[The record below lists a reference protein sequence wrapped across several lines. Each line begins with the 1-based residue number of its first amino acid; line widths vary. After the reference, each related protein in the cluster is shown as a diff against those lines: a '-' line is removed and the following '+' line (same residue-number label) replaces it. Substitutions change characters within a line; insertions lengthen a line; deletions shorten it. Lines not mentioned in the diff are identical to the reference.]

1 MGRSI
6 GRIRRKRDHH
16 QRPGKMSKGV
26 NTDIALT
33 HILSRKKQTLV
44 ASLGVTVGITAFV
57 FLNSLILG
65 FNRFFDGSIFKSM
78 PHMRIYKDDEIS
90 RSLAN
95 KKDSSSTTVVINP
108 KILNKTKNLINP
120 QSLVDAI
127 KKQPEVVAA
136 AQWVTVNLFYTSGK
150 SQLNGNAAGAN
161 IREADAMFKI
171 TETMVEGHVENLE
184 SVSNGILV
192 GVGIADKLNLRLNDN
207 LTVISSLGAGKVMKV
222 VGIFKTSNSITDKT
236 KSYMNLSA
244 AQQLL
249 REGPSYVTDI
259 YVNIKEPDKVTEY
272 KGNIEKLTGYKVED
286 WKEANETFVAASKT
300 RSVMMRSISAAILL
314 VAAFG
319 IYNILNMTIMQKLN
333 DIAILKATG
342 FSGKDV
348 IKIFVTEALIMG
360 SFGTAIGLMIASILV
375 NLLSHV
381 YIGGD
386 IGYFPIGFEP
396 SIVLLGAIVGMVV
409 TTGAGFIPARN
420 AAKVDPVE
428 IFRK

>member
-1 MGRSI
+1 MKKS
-6 GRIRRKRDHH
+6 
-16 QRPGKMSKGV
+16 V
-26 NTDIALT
+26 NTEIALT

-78 PHMRIYKDDEIS
+78 PHMRIYKEDAIS
-90 RSLAN
+90 KPL
-95 KKDSSSTTVVINP
+95 SSASFLNSSNVVVNP
-108 KILNKTKNLINP
+108 KILNESHNLINP
-120 QSLVDAI
+120 QQLVNDV
-127 KKQPEVVAA
+127 KKHPDVVAA

-150 SQLNGNAAGAN
+150 SQISGITSGAN
-161 IREADAMFKI
+161 ILEADAMFNI
-171 TETMVEGHVENLE
+171 RSTMLVGEPANLQ
-184 SVSNGILV
+184 SVSNGILI
-192 GVGIADKLNLRLNDN
+192 GVGIADKLNLRLNEN
-207 LTVISSLGAGKVMKV
+207 VTVISSLGASKIMKV

-236 KSYMNLSA
+236 RSYMNLAS

-249 REGPSYVTDI
+249 REGPTYVTDI
-259 YVNIKEPDKVTEY
+259 YVNIKDPDKIENY
-272 KGNIEKLTGYKVED
+272 KSYFEKISNYKVED

-300 RSVMMRSISAAILL
+300 RTVMMRSISAAILL

-348 IKIFVTEALIMG
+348 VKIFVTEAFIMG
-360 SFGTAIGLMIASILV
+360 SFGTFMGLLLASFIINLV
-375 NLLSHV
+375 SHV
-381 YIGGD
+381 YVGGD
-386 IGYFPIGFEP
+386 IGFFPIRIEP
-396 SIVLLGAIVGMVV
+396 VIFIVGTLVGLAV
-409 TTGAGFIPARN
+409 TVGAGFFPARN

>member
-1 MGRSI
+1 M
-6 GRIRRKRDHH
+6 K
-16 QRPGKMSKGV
+16 KGV
-26 NTDIALT
+26 NLEIALT

-90 RSLAN
+90 KSLAS
-95 KKDSSSTTVVINP
+95 KKDSASVNVVINP

-120 QSLVDAI
+120 QVLVNEI
-127 KKQPEVVAA
+127 KHQPDVVAA
-136 AQWVTVNLFYTSGK
+136 AQWVTVNLFYISGK
-150 SQLNGNAAGAN
+150 SQLNGVASGAN
-161 IREADAMFKI
+161 IHEADAMFDI
-171 TETMVEGHVENLE
+171 TSTMIEGDVQNLE
-184 SVSNGILV
+184 SVTNGILI
-192 GVGIADKLNLRLNDN
+192 GVGIAEKLNIRLNEN
-207 LTVISSLGAGKVMKV
+207 LTVISSLGASKVMKV

-236 KSYMNLSA
+236 KSYMNLAA

-259 YVNIKEPDKVTEY
+259 YVNIKEPQKVTEY
-272 KGNIEKLTGYKVED
+272 KPLFEKITGYKIED
-286 WKEANETFVAASKT
+286 WKEANETFVAAGKT

-348 IKIFVTEALIMG
+348 VKIFVGEAMIMG
-360 SFGTAIGLMIASILV
+360 TFGTCIGLGIATILV
-375 NLLSHV
+375 NLVSHV
-381 YIGGD
+381 YVGGD
-386 IGYFPIGFEP
+386 IGFFPIRFES
-396 SIVLLGAIVGMVV
+396 SIMALGAFVGILV
-409 TTGAGFIPARN
+409 TTAAGFIPARN

>member
-1 MGRSI
+1 M
-6 GRIRRKRDHH
+6 K
-16 QRPGKMSKGV
+16 KGV
-26 NTDIALT
+26 NTEIALT

-65 FNRFFDGSIFKSM
+65 FNKFFDSSIFKAM

-90 RSLAN
+90 KPLQKNGVAN
-95 KKDSSSTTVVINP
+95 LQTVVVNP
-108 KILNKTKNLINP
+108 KILNESKKLINP
-120 QSLVDAI
+120 QQLVENI
-127 KKQPEVVAA
+127 KNQPDVTAA

-150 SQLNGNAAGAN
+150 SQLSGIASGAN
-161 IREADAMFKI
+161 IVDANSMFDI
-171 TETMVEGHVENLE
+171 QSNMLTGNVRNLQN
-184 SVSNGILV
+184 VPNGIII
-192 GVGIADKLNLRLNDN
+192 GVGIADKLNLRMDDN
-207 LTVISSLGAGKVMKV
+207 VTLISSLGVNKIMKV
-222 VGIFKTSNSITDKT
+222 VGIFKTSNSVTDKT
-236 KSYMNLSA
+236 RSYINLPV
-244 AQQLL
+244 AQQLM
-249 REGPSYVTDI
+249 REGTSYVTDI
-259 YVNIKEPDKVTEY
+259 YVNVKNPAKVEMY
-272 KGNIEKLTGYKVED
+272 KPMLEKVSGYKVED

-348 IKIFVTEALIMG
+348 VKIFVLEALIMG
-360 SFGTAIGLMIASILV
+360 SFGTLAGLGLASFLI
-375 NLLSHV
+375 NLLSKV

-386 IGYFPIGFEP
+386 IGYFPITFEP
-396 SIVLLGAIVGMVV
+396 SILLLGAGVGVFV
-409 TTGAGFIPARN
+409 TVGAGFFPARS

>member
-1 MGRSI
+1 M
-6 GRIRRKRDHH
+6 K
-16 QRPGKMSKGV
+16 QGV
-26 NTDIALT
+26 NTEIALT
-33 HILSRKKQTLV
+33 HILSRKKQALV

-65 FNRFFDGSIFKSM
+65 FNRFFDDSIFKSM
-78 PHMRIYKDDEIS
+78 PHLRIYKDDEIS
-90 RSLAN
+90 KSLIN
-95 KKDSSSTTVVINP
+95 KKDSASLTVVVNP

-120 QSLVDAI
+120 AQLVNLV
-127 KKQPEVVAA
+127 KHQPDVVAA

-150 SQLNGNAAGAN
+150 SQLNGISAGAN
-161 IREADAMFKI
+161 IREADAMFEI
-171 TETMVEGHVENLE
+171 SSTMVEGNLRNLE
-184 SVSNGILV
+184 SVTNGILI
-192 GVGIADKLNLRLNDN
+192 GAGIAEKLNLRLNDN

-236 KSYMNLSA
+236 KSYMNLAA

-259 YVNIKEPDKVTEY
+259 YVNVKEPDRVTDY
-272 KGNIEKLTGYKVED
+272 KPSFEKLTGYKIED

-348 IKIFVTEALIMG
+348 VKIFVSEAVIMG
-360 SFGTAIGLMIASILV
+360 FFGTCIGLLLATVIINLV
-375 NLLSHV
+375 SHV
-381 YIGGD
+381 YVGGD
-386 IGYFPIGFEP
+386 IGYFPIRFEP
-396 SIVLLGAIVGMVV
+396 TIMAIGAFIGMLV
-409 TTGAGFIPARN
+409 TTAAGFIPARN

>member
-1 MGRSI
+1 
-6 GRIRRKRDHH
+6 
-16 QRPGKMSKGV
+16 MSKGV

>member
-1 MGRSI
+1 M
-6 GRIRRKRDHH
+6 KT
-16 QRPGKMSKGV
+16 GV
-26 NTDIALT
+26 NSEIAFT

-65 FNRFFDGSIFKSM
+65 FNRFFDSSIFKSM
-78 PHMRIYKDDEIS
+78 PHMRIYKDDEVS
-90 RSLAN
+90 KSLIN
-95 KKDSSSTTVVINP
+95 KKDSASLTIVLNP

-120 QSLVDAI
+120 QQLVDEM
-127 KKQPEVVAA
+127 KHQPDVVAA

-150 SQLNGNAAGAN
+150 SQLNGVASGAN
-161 IREADAMFKI
+161 INEADAMFDI
-171 TETMVEGHVENLE
+171 TSTMVEGNVQNLE
-184 SVSNGILV
+184 SVINGILV
-192 GVGIADKLNLRLNDN
+192 GSGIAEKLNLRLNDN
-207 LTVISSLGAGKVMKV
+207 LTVISSLGASKIMKV

-236 KSYMNLSA
+236 RSYMNLSA

-249 REGPSYVTDI
+249 REGPSFVTDI
-259 YVNIKEPDKVTEY
+259 YINIKEADKVTEY
-272 KGNIEKLTGYKVED
+272 KSQFEKISGYKVEE

-342 FSGKDV
+342 FSGRDV
-348 IKIFVTEALIMG
+348 IKIFVSEALIMG
-360 SFGTAIGLMIASILV
+360 TFGTLIGLGLATILI
-375 NLLSHV
+375 NLVSHV
-381 YIGGD
+381 YVGGD
-386 IGYFPIGFEP
+386 IGFFPIRFEP
-396 SIVLLGAIVGMVV
+396 TIMGLGAFVGILV
-409 TTGAGFIPARN
+409 TTAAGFIPARN

>member
-1 MGRSI
+1 MSRS
-6 GRIRRKRDHH
+6 
-16 QRPGKMSKGV
+16 V
-26 NTDIALT
+26 NIEIALT

-78 PHMRIYKDDEIS
+78 PHIRIYKDDEIS
-90 RSLAN
+90 KSLAQ
-95 KKDSSSTTVVINP
+95 KKDSSSTTVVLNP

-120 QSLVDAI
+120 QALVNDI
-127 KKQPEVVAA
+127 KKQTDVVAA

-161 IREADAMFKI
+161 IHEADAMFKI
-171 TETMVEGHVENLE
+171 TETMVEGNVQSLE
-184 SVSNGILV
+184 SVSNGILI
-192 GVGIADKLNLRLNDN
+192 GVGIADKLNLRINDN
-207 LTVISSLGAGKVMKV
+207 LTVISSLGASKVMKV

-236 KSYMNLSA
+236 KSYMNLSS

-259 YVNIKEPDKVTEY
+259 YVNVKDPDKVTEY
-272 KGNIEKLTGYKVED
+272 KYSLEKLTGYKVED

-360 SFGTAIGLMIASILV
+360 SFGTFIGLILASVLV
-375 NLLSHV
+375 NLLSNV

-396 SIVLLGAIVGMVV
+396 NIVALGAIVGMLV
-409 TTGAGFIPARN
+409 TTGAGFFPARN

>member
-1 MGRSI
+1 
-6 GRIRRKRDHH
+6 
-16 QRPGKMSKGV
+16 MSKGV
-26 NTDIALT
+26 NTEIALT

-65 FNRFFDGSIFKSM
+65 FNRFFDDQIFRSM

-90 RSLAN
+90 KSLVP
-95 KKDSSSTTVVINP
+95 KKDSSSLNIVINP
-108 KILNKTKNLINP
+108 KFLNKTKNLLNP
-120 QSLVDAI
+120 KVLVEEM
-127 KKQPEVVAA
+127 KHQPDVVAA

-150 SQLNGNAAGAN
+150 TQMNGIASGAN
-161 IREADAMFKI
+161 IKEADAMFDI
-171 TETMVEGHVENLE
+171 ASTMVEGKAQNLE
-184 SVSNGILV
+184 SVTNGILI
-192 GVGIADKLNLRLNDN
+192 GVGIAEKLNLHLNDN
-207 LTVISSLGAGKVMKV
+207 LTVISSLGASKVMKV
-222 VGIFKTSNSITDKT
+222 VGIFSTSNSIADKT
-236 KSYMNLSA
+236 KSYMNLSS

-249 REGPSYVTDI
+249 REGPNFVTDI
-259 YVNIKEPDKVTEY
+259 YINIKDPDKVVAY
-272 KGNIEKLTGYKVED
+272 KAEFEKISGYKVEE

-300 RSVMMRSISAAILL
+300 RSVMMRSISGAILL

-348 IKIFVTEALIMG
+348 VKIFVTEAVIMG
-360 SFGTAIGLMIASILV
+360 FFGTCIGLGLATVIV
-375 NLLSHV
+375 NLVSHV
-381 YIGGD
+381 YVGGD
-386 IGYFPIGFEP
+386 IGFFPIRFEP
-396 SIVLLGAIVGMVV
+396 TIMGIGAFIGMFV
-409 TTGAGFIPARN
+409 TTAAGFIPARN

>member
-1 MGRSI
+1 MNR
-6 GRIRRKRDHH
+6 
-16 QRPGKMSKGV
+16 GV
-26 NTDIALT
+26 NSEIALT

-65 FNRFFDGSIFKSM
+65 FNRFFDSSIFKSM

-90 RSLAN
+90 KSLAA
-95 KKDSSSTTVVINP
+95 KKDSSTLTVVVNP

-120 QSLVDAI
+120 QLLVDEI
-127 KKQPEVVAA
+127 KHQPDVVAA

-150 SQLNGNAAGAN
+150 SQLNGIASGAN
-161 IREADAMFKI
+161 IREANAMFDI
-171 TETMVEGHVENLE
+171 ASTMVEGKVQNLE
-184 SVSNGILV
+184 SVANGILI
-192 GVGIADKLNLRLNDN
+192 GVGIAEKLNIRLNDN
-207 LTVISSLGAGKVMKV
+207 LTVISSLGASKVMKV

-236 KSYMNLSA
+236 KSYMNLPA

-259 YVNIKEPDKVTEY
+259 YINIKNPDKVAEY
-272 KGNIEKLTGYKVED
+272 KPALEKISSYKIED

-348 IKIFVTEALIMG
+348 VKIFVGEAVIMG
-360 SFGTAIGLMIASILV
+360 FFGTCIGLGLATVIINLV
-375 NLLSHV
+375 SHV
-381 YIGGD
+381 YVGGD
-386 IGYFPIGFEP
+386 IGYFPIQFEP
-396 SIVLLGAIVGMVV
+396 DIMALGGFIGMLV
-409 TTGAGFIPARN
+409 TVAAGFIPARN

>member
-1 MGRSI
+1 MA
-6 GRIRRKRDHH
+6 
-16 QRPGKMSKGV
+16 KGV
-26 NTDIALT
+26 NTEISLT
-33 HILSRKKQTLV
+33 HLLSRKRQTFV

-65 FNRFFDGSIFKSM
+65 FNRFFDDNVFKSM
-78 PHMRIYKDDEIS
+78 PHVRIYKDDAVS
-90 RSLAN
+90 RPLSN
-95 KKDSSSTTVVINP
+95 DGFHNTTQVLVNP
-108 KILNKTKNLINP
+108 KILNETKNLVNP
-120 QSLVDAI
+120 RHIVESI
-127 KKQPEVVAA
+127 KRQEFVKTA

-150 SQLNGNAAGAN
+150 SQLSGVASGAN
-161 IREADAMFKI
+161 ILEADIMFDI
-171 TETMVEGHVENLE
+171 SSTMLVGDIKNLQN
-184 SVSNGILV
+184 VPNGIV
-192 GVGIADKLNLRLNDN
+192 IGVGIADKLNLRINEN
-207 LTVISSLGAGKVMKV
+207 VTVISSLGASKIMKV

-259 YVNIKEPDKVTEY
+259 YVKVRNPQSVEQYRNIL
-272 KGNIEKLTGYKVED
+272 NKLSGYKVED

-348 IKIFVTEALIMG
+348 IKIFVMEAVIMG
-360 SFGTAIGLMIASILV
+360 AIGTSLGLLLSTFIINLV
-375 NLLSHV
+375 SHV
-381 YIGGD
+381 YVGGD
-386 IGYFPIGFEP
+386 IGYFPIRFEP
-396 SIVLLGAIVGMVV
+396 TIIALGAAIGMVV
-409 TTGAGFIPARN
+409 TIGAGLIPARN

>member
-1 MGRSI
+1 M
-6 GRIRRKRDHH
+6 K
-16 QRPGKMSKGV
+16 PGV
-26 NTDIALT
+26 NLEIALT

-57 FLNSLILG
+57 FLNSLVLG
-65 FNRFFDGSIFKSM
+65 FNRFFDGTIFKSM
-78 PHMRIYKDDEIS
+78 PHIRIYKDDEIS
-90 RSLAN
+90 KSLVN
-95 KKDSSSTTVVINP
+95 KKDTTSLTVVINP
-108 KILNKTKNLINP
+108 KILNKTKNLNNP
-120 QSLVDAI
+120 QQLLNEI
-127 KKQPEVVAA
+127 KHQPGVITA
-136 AQWVTVNLFYTSGK
+136 AQWVTVNLFYTIGK
-150 SQLNGNAAGAN
+150 SQVNGVASGAD
-161 IREADAMFKI
+161 IREADAMFDI
-171 TETMVEGHVENLE
+171 ESTMVEGNAINLE
-184 SVSNGILV
+184 NVSNGILI
-192 GVGIADKLNLRLNDN
+192 GSGIAEKLNIRLNEN
-207 LTVISSLGAGKVMKV
+207 LTVISSLGAAKVMKV
-222 VGIFKTSNSITDKT
+222 VGIFKTSNSAIDKT

-259 YVNIKEPDKVTEY
+259 YVNIKELNAVENY
-272 KGNIEKLTGYKVED
+272 KPLFRKITDYKIED

-300 RSVMMRSISAAILL
+300 RGIMMRAISGAILL

-348 IKIFVTEALIMG
+348 IKIFVGEALIMG
-360 SFGTAIGLMIASILV
+360 VFGTLMGLSLAFVLV
-375 NLLSHV
+375 NLLGKV

-396 SIVLLGAIVGMVV
+396 VVFGIGSFVGLIVTM
-409 TTGAGFIPARN
+409 GAGFIPAKN
-420 AAKVDPVE
+420 AARVDPVE

>member
-1 MGRSI
+1 M
-6 GRIRRKRDHH
+6 KRD
-16 QRPGKMSKGV
+16 V
-26 NTDIALT
+26 NSEIAFT

-65 FNRFFDGSIFKSM
+65 FNRFFDDQIFRSM

-90 RSLAN
+90 KSLVS
-95 KKDSSSTTVVINP
+95 KKDSSTLPVVVNP
-108 KILNKTKNLINP
+108 KFLNKTKNLINP
-120 QSLVDAI
+120 QLLVNEMNH
-127 KKQPEVVAA
+127 QPDVVAA
-136 AQWVTVNLFYTSGK
+136 AQWVSVNLFYTSGK
-150 SQLNGNAAGAN
+150 TQMNGIASGAN
-161 IREADAMFKI
+161 IKEADAMFDI
-171 TETMVEGHVENLE
+171 TSTMVEGKAHNLE
-184 SVSNGILV
+184 SVTNGILI
-192 GVGIADKLNLRLNDN
+192 GVGIAEKLNLRLNDN
-207 LTVISSLGAGKVMKV
+207 LTVISSIGASKVMKV
-222 VGIFKTSNSITDKT
+222 VGIFKTSNSISDKT

-259 YVNIKEPDKVTEY
+259 YINVKDPDKVAQY
-272 KGNIEKLTGYKVED
+272 KPFFEKLSGYKVEE

-300 RSVMMRSISAAILL
+300 RSVMMRSISGAILL

-348 IKIFVTEALIMG
+348 IKIFVSEALIMG
-360 SFGTAIGLMIASILV
+360 TFGTLIGLTLATLLV
-375 NLLSHV
+375 NLVSHV
-381 YIGGD
+381 YVGGD
-386 IGYFPIGFEP
+386 IGFFPIRFEP
-396 SIVLLGAIVGMVV
+396 SIMGLGAFVGILV
-409 TTGAGFIPARN
+409 TTAAGFIPARN

>member
-1 MGRSI
+1 MKKS
-6 GRIRRKRDHH
+6 
-16 QRPGKMSKGV
+16 V
-26 NTDIALT
+26 NTEIALT
-33 HILSRKKQTLV
+33 HILSRKRQTLV

-78 PHMRIYKDDEIS
+78 PHMRIYKDDALS
-90 RSLAN
+90 KPLSLSNAE
-95 KKDSSSTTVVINP
+95 KSSTVVINP
-108 KILNKTKNLINP
+108 KILNESKNLVNP
-120 QSLVDAI
+120 QQLLENI
-127 KKQPEVVAA
+127 KKQETVVAA

-150 SQLNGNAAGAN
+150 SQVSGVASGAN
-161 IREADAMFKI
+161 IIDANTMFDIQSNMLSGDVK
-171 TETMVEGHVENLE
+171 NLKN
-184 SVSNGILV
+184 VPNGIIL
-192 GVGIADKLNLRLNDN
+192 GVGIADKLNLRMDDN
-207 LTVISSLGAGKVMKV
+207 ITLISSVGVSKIMKV

-236 KSYMNLSA
+236 RSYINLPV

-249 REGPSYVTDI
+249 REGTNYVTDI
-259 YVNIKEPDKVTEY
+259 YVNIKDPNKIELY
-272 KGNIEKLTGYKVED
+272 KPMFERLSGYKVED

-348 IKIFVTEALIMG
+348 VKIFVMEALIMG
-360 SFGTAIGLMIASILV
+360 TFGTIIGIMLASFLV
-375 NLLSHV
+375 NLLSRV

-386 IGYFPIGFEP
+386 IGFFPIRFEP
-396 SIVLLGAIVGMVV
+396 SIVALGTFVGVIVTV
-409 TTGAGFIPARN
+409 GAGFIPARS

>member
-1 MGRSI
+1 M
-6 GRIRRKRDHH
+6 K
-16 QRPGKMSKGV
+16 KGV
-26 NTDIALT
+26 NSEIALT

-65 FNRFFDGSIFKSM
+65 FNRFFDNSIFKSM

-90 RSLAN
+90 KSLFN
-95 KKDSSSTTVVINP
+95 KKDSASLTVVINP

-120 QSLVDAI
+120 QLLVDEMKHQAD
-127 KKQPEVVAA
+127 VVAA

-150 SQLNGNAAGAN
+150 SQLNGIASGAN
-161 IREADAMFKI
+161 IKEADAMFDI
-171 TETMVEGHVENLE
+171 TSTMVEGKVQSLE
-184 SVSNGILV
+184 SVSNGILI
-192 GVGIADKLNLRLNDN
+192 GSGIAEKLNIRLNDN
-207 LTVISSLGAGKVMKV
+207 LTVISSLGASKVMKV

-259 YVNIKEPDKVTEY
+259 YINVKEPDKVAEY
-272 KGNIEKLTGYKVED
+272 KPLFEKISGYKVEE

-348 IKIFVTEALIMG
+348 VKIFVGEAFIMG
-360 SFGTAIGLMIASILV
+360 FFGTILGLGLATFIINLV
-375 NLLSHV
+375 SHV
-381 YIGGD
+381 YVGGD
-386 IGYFPIGFEP
+386 IGFFPIRFEP
-396 SIVLLGAIVGMVV
+396 TIMAIGAFVGMLV
-409 TTGAGFIPARN
+409 TVAAGFIPARN